1 MKEKDHQLI
10 WKDIE
15 AQTTAEEKQY
25 VQYQLDRDSQFRET
39 YQQNQQLHQALNHL
53 DPYQPSMRFVKNI
66 MEQLPSLNTP
76 LNIAPI
82 VPPQF
87 LRNILL
93 GLFAL
98 FTLVLI
104 AIWEPYMES
113 TAVAQP
119 NLKVTLQVVHFF
131 NSVPKDVYLTIA
143 SVAIATLLFLS
154 LDQFV
159 SPKLKSVKS

>member
-1 MKEKDHQLI
+1 MKEKDYQLI

-15 AQTTAEEKQY
+15 AQTTTEEKQY
-25 VQYQLDRDSQFRET
+25 IQFQLDQDPYFRDT
-39 YQQNQQLHQALNHL
+39 YQQNQQLHQALNDL

-66 MEQLPSLNTP
+66 MEQLPSLAAP
-76 LNIAPI
+76 LNITPI

-93 GLFAL
+93 GLLALFAL
-98 FTLVLI
+98 LLI
-104 AIWEPYMES
+104 AIGEPYMGS

-131 NSVPKDVYLTIA
+131 NNVPKDVYLAMA

-154 LDQFV
+154 LDQMV
-159 SPKLKSVKS
+159 LPRLKSAKG